1 MITFYI
7 SNLVERLKVEFID
20 VINMIGAILHELD
33 SMKEVTECSFENEEY
48 FYNRYGQM
56 DRRCNF

>member
-1 MITFYI
+1 MHMITFYI

-33 SMKEVTECSFENEEY
+33 SMKEVTECSFENEE
-48 FYNRYGQM
+48 
-56 DRRCNF
+56 